1 VRGKIKT
8 GKTALILLTM
18 LVSSVLAAFAVPNA
32 LAPPVGNTLIVDTI
46 ENPLLAP
53 GDTFTATVAISNVDP
68 IWKIDVTLNY
78 DTSVLTALDWSYNP
92 CLYSAYLGFT
102 NTSISDINDAAGY
115 IRMGAF
121 ANPSRGAFALGK
133 GNGIRTAWSTPYPL
147 IIPGSDK
154 IRLTMSALLSPYVPD
169 WLGYG
174 DDSSTEFYTANTP
187 ITPGTDLTYAYVGW
201 DTALEYLG
209 EGDGE
214 RTEFQLLHTPVMP
227 REWYFQFGG
236 DMIYVDGVFQ
246 YDENNLVRLY
256 TIDFETG
263 VVKLNSPPIPGA
275 IVEAEYS
282 YLIPYTIDYSTG
294 QILFDSAPTSDASV
308 YAEYEQNIP
317 YTINYTTGL
326 VTFAS
331 PPGVNVGVFVDNINF
346 QWNWKSDKFAL
357 VRVKFKVD
365 SRGECALT
373 LSDTSLWNKYG
384 ASVTHTCVNGL
395 FNNKY
400 QGYMYAPTIKDE
412 ALVLDS
418 FFDVFITVDDVRHL
432 HGYQF
437 TLVYDPAVLDA
448 QKIESLNIFTEEW
461 KNMTTH
467 TEPAAPPGIA
477 VAAFSS
483 WLGDPEGLSVLPGDY
498 TPVAKVTFKVLN
510 YGWSKLELI
519 DTELANVLGD
529 RLVHVTTDGSFAN
542 VDVLELAGQR
552 LRVEHRIFDQS
563 DETALGEDLNCT
575 LKTPIKCG
583 HGLADPLA
591 PVTFKVVFK
600 VYIDGG
606 YRGEVVSGTCTMAA
620 GETLTVITLFDTT
633 LDIWKPLPY
642 SVYVEAQIEYDLN
655 GDGVTDGVGGPI
667 GPFDFFVRA

>member
-1 VRGKIKT
+1 VRGKIKI
-8 GKTALILLTM
+8 GKSALIVLTL
-18 LVSSVLAAFAVPNA
+18 LVSSVLATLSVPNA
-32 LAPPVGNTLIVDTI
+32 LAPVGNTLIVDTV
-46 ENPLLAP
+46 ENPLLEP

-78 DTSVLTALDWSYNP
+78 DTSILTALDWSYNP

-133 GNGIRTAWSTPYPL
+133 GNGIRTAWSTPYNL

-187 ITPGTDLTYAYVGW
+187 ITPGTDLTYMYVGW

-282 YLIPYTIDYSTG
+282 YLIPYTIDYNTG
-294 QILFDSAPTSDASV
+294 EIIFDSAPTSDASV

-317 YTINYTTGL
+317 YTINYLTGA
-326 VTFAS
+326 VTYAS
-331 PPGVNVGVFVDNINF
+331 PPGVNVGVFVDKINF
-346 QWNWKSDKFAL
+346 QWNWKSDMFGL
-357 VRVKFKVD
+357 VRVKFQVD

-373 LSDTSLWNKYG
+373 LSDTNLWNKYG
-384 ASVTHTCVNGL
+384 AVVTHTCVAGL

-400 QGYMYAPTIKDE
+400 QGYIYAPTIKDE
-412 ALVLDS
+412 ALVPDS
-418 FFDVFITVDDVRHL
+418 FFDVFITVDDVRRL
-432 HGYQF
+432 WGYEFVLQ
-437 TLVYDPAVLDA
+437 YDQNVLDVVE
-448 QKIESLNIFTEEW
+448 IESLNIFTVCLV
-461 KNMTTH
+461 KLDL
-467 TEPAAPPGIA
+467 PGMA
-477 VAAFSS
+477 YGVFSS
-483 WLGDPEGLSVLPGDY
+483 YFGDPEGLTVLPGDY
-498 TPVAKVTFKVLN
+498 TPIAKVTFQVLN
-510 YGWSKLELI
+510 YGWSKLDLEGTTLVSVYG
-519 DTELANVLGD
+519 APQ
-529 RLVHVTTDGSFAN
+529 VHVVTDGSFAN

-563 DETALGEDLNCT
+563 DETALGEDLNCD

-583 HGLADPLA
+583 HGLTGPLA
-591 PVTFKVVFK
+591 PVTFKVVFTVYDYDTTDELGK
-600 VYIDGG
+600 VESDTYTIA
-606 YRGEVVSGTCTMAA
+606 R
-620 GETLTVITLFDTT
+620 GETLTVLTLFDTT
-633 LDIWKPLPY
+633 DPDWGLLPY
-642 SVYVEAQIEYDLN
+642 RVYITAQIEYDLN
-655 GDGVTDGVGGPI
+655 GDGVTDGVGGHI
-667 GPFDFFVRA
+667 GPFDFSVRA

>member
-1 VRGKIKT
+1 VRGKIKI
-8 GKTALILLTM
+8 GKSALILLAL
-18 LVSSVLAAFAVPNA
+18 LVSSVFATFALPNA
-32 LAPPVGNTLIVDTI
+32 LAPPVGNTLIVDAI

-78 DTSVLTALDWSYNP
+78 DTSILTALAWSYNP

-102 NTSISDINDAAGY
+102 NTTISDINDAAGY

-121 ANPSRGAFALGK
+121 ANPSRGAFTIGK
-133 GNGIRTAWSTPYPL
+133 GDRVKKAFSLPYSL

-154 IRLTMSALLSPYVPD
+154 IRLTMSSLYSPYVPD
-169 WLGYG
+169 WLGNG

-187 ITPGTDLTYAYVGW
+187 ITPGSDLAYAYVGW

-236 DMIYVDGVFQ
+236 DMIYVDGAFQ

-317 YTINYTTGL
+317 YTINYATGL

-331 PPGVNVGVFVDNINF
+331 APGKNVGVWVDNVNF
-346 QWNWKSDKFAL
+346 QHNWKTDMFAL

-373 LSDTSLWNKYG
+373 LSNTNLWNKYG
-384 ASVTHTCVNGL
+384 NPVTHTCVNGL

-400 QGYMYAPTIKDE
+400 QGYMYAPTIKEE
-412 ALVLDS
+412 ALVPDS
-418 FFDVFITVDDVRHL
+418 FFDVFITVDDVRKL
-432 HGYQF
+432 YGYQF
-437 TLVYDPAVLDA
+437 TLMFDPGVLEA
-448 QKIESLNIFTEEW
+448 EKIESLNIFVVQW
-461 KNMTTH
+461 VNMT
-467 TEPAAPPGIA
+467 EPGMA

-483 WLGDPEGLSVLPGDY
+483 YFGDPDGINVLPGDY
-498 TPVAKVTFKVLN
+498 TPVAKVTFRVLN
-510 YGWSKLELI
+510 YGWSALDLVG
-519 DTELANVLGD
+519 TELVNVYGAK
-529 RLVHVTTDGSFAN
+529 LVHEVTDGSFAN

-563 DETALGEDLNCT
+563 DELALGEDLMCT

-583 HGLADPLA
+583 HGLTGPLA
-591 PVTFKVVFK
+591 PVTFKVVYT
-600 VYIDGG
+600 VYRFGT
-606 YRGEVVSGTCTMAA
+606 GEELGQVDSGTYTIAV
-620 GETLTVITLFDTT
+620 GETLTVLTDFDTT
-633 LDIWKPLPY
+633 ESRWGLLPY
-642 SVYVEAQIEYDLN
+642 RVYIEAQIDYDLN
-655 GDGVTDGVGGPI
+655 GDGVTDGVGGHI
-667 GPFDFFVRA
+667 GPFDFTVRA

>member
-1 VRGKIKT
+1 VRGKIKI
-8 GKTALILLTM
+8 GKSALILLTM
-18 LVSSVLAAFAVPNA
+18 LLSSVLAAFAVPNA
-32 LAPPVGNTLIVDTI
+32 LAPPVGNTLIVDAI
-46 ENPLLAP
+46 ENPLVAP
-53 GDTFTATVAISNVDP
+53 GDTFTCTVAISNVDP

-78 DTSVLTALDWSYNP
+78 DTSILTALDWSYNP

-115 IRMGAF
+115 IHMGAF

-133 GNGIRTAWSTPYPL
+133 GNGIRTTWSTPYPL
-147 IIPGSDK
+147 VIPGSDK

-174 DDSSTEFYTANTP
+174 DDSTTEFYTANTP

-236 DMIYVDGVFQ
+236 DMIYVDGVYQ

-331 PPGVNVGVFVDNINF
+331 PPGVNVGVFVDNYNF
-346 QWNWKSDKFAL
+346 QHNWKSDMFAL
-357 VRVKFKVD
+357 VRVRFKVD

-384 ASVTHTCVNGL
+384 NPVTHTIVNGL

-400 QGYMYAPTIKDE
+400 QGYLYAPTIKDYG
-412 ALVLDS
+412 LVPNS
-418 FFDVFITVDDVRHL
+418 FFDVFIYVDDVRHL
-432 HGYQF
+432 WGYEF
-437 TLVYDPAVLDA
+437 TLQYDQNVLDA
-448 QKIESLNIFTEEW
+448 VEIENLDIFIVTW
-461 KNMTTH
+461 VKMDL
-467 TEPAAPPGIA
+467 PGMA
-477 VAAFSS
+477 VGAFSAQF
-483 WLGDPEGLSVLPGDY
+483 GEPEGLTVLPGDY
-498 TPVAKVTFKVLN
+498 TPIAKVTFQVLN
-510 YGWSKLELI
+510 YGWSKLDLEGTTLV
-519 DTELANVLGD
+519 NVYGAP
-529 RLVHVTTDGSFAN
+529 LVHVVTDGGFAN

-563 DETALGEDLNCT
+563 DELALGEDLNCA

-583 HGLADPLA
+583 HGLAGPLA
-591 PVTFKVVFK
+591 PVTFKVVFT
-600 VYIDGG
+600 VYIDGEN
-606 YRGEVVSGTCTMAA
+606 RGQVVSGTYTMAA
-620 GETLTVITLFDTT
+620 GETLTVVTLFDTT
-633 LDIWKPLPY
+633 DPDWGSLPY
-642 SVYVEAQIEYDLN
+642 SVYVEAQIDYDLN

-667 GPFDFFVRA
+667 GPFDFIVRA